1 MSKTRAHP
9 EAVRYV
15 RARRISTDD
24 HAVPLT
30 EEDVGV
36 ALEAAVTIDVE
47 GVGTYTNLCL
57 PVERRAMTLGFLF
70 SEGLIDN
77 VNDVA
82 LLEPSEVY
90 PGVIRVK
97 LAASAARE
105 RDPESHR
112 LILSSCGACGSE
124 GLDEKLKALRK
135 VDDTLRIDS
144 SVLPSVRSA
153 LRKKQ
158 VLFDACGGTHAAA
171 VFDDRGELLAFA
183 EDTGR
188 HNALDQSIGKCLELG
203 ISTSGRGVMLSGRV
217 SVEMVGKCARA
228 GFELITAISA
238 PTSLAVDVADT
249 CGITLC
255 AFVRETRAT
264 IFTHP
269 ERVIG
274 RGGSRSAG

>member
-1 MSKTRAHP
+1 LTVTKTDAHP

-15 RARRISTDD
+15 RARRISTDE
-24 HAVPLT
+24 HAERLA
-30 EEDVGV
+30 EEEVGV
-36 ALEAAVTIDVE
+36 ALEAAVTIEVE
-47 GVGTYTNLCL
+47 GVASYTSLCL
-57 PVERRAMTLGFLF
+57 PVERRAMVLGFLF
-70 SEGLIDN
+70 SEGLIERAT
-77 VNDVA
+77 DVA
-82 LLEPSEVY
+82 LLEPSEIY

-97 LAASAARE
+97 LAEGVATTPDRQ
-105 RDPESHR
+105 SHR
-112 LILSSCGACGSE
+112 LILSSCGACGNE

-135 VDDTLRIDS
+135 VGNTLRIDS
-144 SVLPSVRSA
+144 SLLPAVRRA
-153 LRKKQ
+153 LRENQ

-171 VFDDRGELLAFA
+171 IFDDRGKLLAFA

-188 HNALDQSIGKCLELG
+188 HNALDKAIGKCLLLD
-203 ISTSGRGVMLSGRV
+203 IPTSGRGVMLSGRV

-238 PTSLAVDVADT
+238 PTSLAIDVADT

-269 ERVIG
+269 GRVTG
-274 RGGSRSAG
+274 RN

>member
-1 MSKTRAHP
+1 MKRTERIMGKTRAHL

-24 HAVPLT
+24 RTPRLT

-47 GVGTYTNLCL
+47 GVGTYTSLCL
-57 PVERRAMTLGFLF
+57 PVERRAMTMGFMY
-70 SEGLIDN
+70 SEGLIDSAE
-77 VNDVA
+77 DVES
-82 LLEPSEVY
+82 LEPSEVY
-90 PGVIRVK
+90 PGVIRVR
-97 LAASAARE
+97 LVPGAAQAGDTEA
-105 RDPESHR
+105 HR

-144 SVLPSVRSA
+144 HVLPLVRDV
-153 LRKKQ
+153 LRENQ
-158 VLFDACGGTHAAA
+158 VLFDECGGTHAAA
-171 VFDDRGELLAFA
+171 VFDERGRMLAFA

-188 HNALDQSIGKCLELG
+188 HNALDKAIGKCLLSG
-203 ISTSGRGVMLSGRV
+203 IPTSGRGVMLSGRV

-228 GFELITAISA
+228 GFELVTAISA
-238 PTSLAVDVADT
+238 PTSLAVDVART

-264 IFTHP
+264 VFTRP
-269 ERVIG
+269 DRIT
-274 RGGSRSAG
+274 